1 MFRTH
6 LAAFIRYLQTEKR
19 YSSHTLTAYSKD
31 LEQAAGFFE
40 ESYEINDAAALSHFH
55 LRSWLASMRADGLEA
70 RSLNR
75 KISSLSSF
83 FKYLMRE
90 GMLEKNPARQVK
102 ALRTPERLPQYLK
115 ESEAEVMLGELQFSE
130 GFAGATERLLLELL
144 YSCGLRR
151 TEVTGLKESN
161 VEWSLR
167 QIRVLGKGSKERII
181 PVSPVLLEDIV
192 AYIELKK
199 ELPVASETLL
209 VLEDG
214 KPLYAMWVYRT
225 VKHYLQQVSTLKKRS
240 PHVLRHSFATHLLA
254 NGANIQAIRDLLGH
268 SSLAATQVYTHTS
281 IDKLKDLHRRLHPR
295 G

>member
-1 MFRTH
+1 MLRQH
-6 LAAFIRYLQTEKR
+6 LAAFIRYLRTEKR
-19 YSSHTLTAYSKD
+19 YSPHTLTAYSKD
-31 LEQAAGFFE
+31 IEHAADFFLET
-40 ESYEINDAAALSHFH
+40 YEIEDATALTHFH
-55 LRSWLASMRADGLEA
+55 LRSWLAALRADGLEA

-90 GMLEKNPARQVK
+90 GVLEKNPARQVK
-102 ALRTPERLPQYLK
+102 ALRTPGRLPQYLK
-115 ESEAEVMLGELQFSE
+115 ESEADVMLGELQFSE
-130 GFAGATERLLLELL
+130 GFTGATERLLLELL
-144 YSCGLRR
+144 YACGLRR
-151 TEVTGLKESN
+151 AEVTALKETN

-181 PVSPVLLEDIV
+181 PVSAVLLEDIA

-199 ELPVASETLL
+199 ELPEASKTLL
-209 VLEDG
+209 VLSDG
-214 KPLYAMWVYRT
+214 KPLYPMWVYRT
-225 VKHYLQQVSTLKKRS
+225 VKHYLEQVSTLKKRS
-240 PHVLRHSFATHLLA
+240 PHILRHSFATHLLA

-281 IDKLKDLHRRLHPR
+281 IDKLKDLHQRLHPR